1 VTLIRSLVKRKIKV
15 SDKVSRREFLA
26 ATGAGLAAA
35 SVTTT
40 GSAQTDLTSTSAA
53 PFDSLRDYIKALDE
67 HGLLRRFDAIDQDA
81 YEGTALMY
89 RLVDRYGKDRT
100 PTVRFERVK
109 IGGRWIEGPVFANQM
124 RHVDIEALLF
134 GLQPVANDGPATFK
148 KARVYLDEMLEKAGG
163 IYPTIDPREISRG
176 DALCKQVILEG
187 DAIDI
192 TTMPF
197 LQNNPG
203 DSGRYINTTSVFT
216 TDPEI
221 GLNIGTYRC
230 ELKGP
235 RHISVGAGEGQTG
248 FNMLMAAKE
257 RGEKSA
263 PIALVLGLDP
273 MTWLVSGARIPERRG
288 NKPVNE
294 IATAG
299 GMRGKAIDVVK
310 CDTNDIRVPAFAE
323 MIIEG
328 EVSFDSFE
336 SNGPYGEGYG
346 YIGAAREKSFTMTV
360 TRITHR
366 ENPWFVN
373 NFTGVTESVIEMPG
387 AALTVAGLKYFIP
400 EILDFRFV
408 DSVTF
413 ISIKKNKPGQALDI
427 GKRITELIPAFKVT
441 MMVDDDVD
449 LWNTADLFMAFATRW
464 QPYPASH
471 IFKDMPTL
479 PLEPS
484 SPVRERSAKIVID
497 ATRQWPEEGGP
508 QTYPEYSRQIL
519 EEYAP
524 GIFDKVD
531 EKWNVHSI

>member
-1 VTLIRSLVKRKIKV
+1 V

-26 ATGAGLAAA
+26 ATSAGLAAA
-35 SVTTT
+35 SVTPT
-40 GSAQTDLTSTSAA
+40 GSAQTELTRTSTA
-53 PFDSLRDYIKALDE
+53 PFDSLRDYIQALDE
-67 HGLLRRFDAIDQDA
+67 HGLLRCFDAIDQDA

-89 RLVDRYGKDRT
+89 RLVDRYGKDRA
-100 PTVRFERVK
+100 PAVRFERVK
-109 IGGRWIEGPVFANQM
+109 IGGRWIEGPIFANQM

-134 GLQPVANDGPATFK
+134 GLQPDQNDGPATFRR
-148 KARVYLDEMLEKAGG
+148 ARAYLDEMLGKSGG
-163 IYPTIDPREISRG
+163 IYPTIEPREVSRT
-176 DALCKQVILEG
+176 DALCKQVVLKG
-187 DAIDI
+187 DEIDI
-192 TTMPF
+192 TTMAF

-216 TDPEI
+216 TDPDM

-235 RHISVGAGEGQTG
+235 RHISVGAGVGQTG

-257 RGEKSA
+257 RGQKSA

-294 IATAG
+294 LATAG

-310 CDTNDIRVPAFAE
+310 CDTNDILVPAFAE

-328 EVSFDSFE
+328 DVSFDSFE

-346 YIGAAREKSFTMTV
+346 YIGAAREKSFTMNV

-387 AALTVAGLKYFIP
+387 AALTVAGLKYFTP
-400 EILDFRFV
+400 EIVDFRFV
-408 DSVTF
+408 DSITF
-413 ISIKKNKPGQALDI
+413 ISIKKNKPGQALEI

-449 LWNTADLFMAFATRW
+449 LWNPADLLMAVATRW
-464 QPYPASH
+464 QPHPASH

-508 QTYPEYSRQIL
+508 KTYPAFSRQIL
-519 EEYAP
+519 EEHAP
-524 GIFDKVD
+524 GIFDRVD
-531 EKWNVHSI
+531 AKWDVYGG